1 MTQTLKKMQILKF
14 FPLVLSGFISGIIVY
29 QSILIAPSIN
39 KLLSSEDASLYLRYI
54 WPKFFI
60 IIGILSLLCFI
71 SISLFNSNQSSAKIF
86 SILSAVLMLVCY
98 LAIPYMNQARDSL
111 NESLFMI
118 LHLGSIILTIITL
131 LMNFF
136 IFIFWKY

>member
-1 MTQTLKKMQILKF
+1 MQILKF
-14 FPLVLSGFISGIIVY
+14 FPLVLSGFISGIIIY

-39 KLLSSEDASLYLRYI
+39 KLLSNQDASLYLRYI

-71 SISLFNSNQSSAKIF
+71 CISLFNSNQSTAKVF
-86 SILSAVLMLVCY
+86 SIISTLLMLICY
-98 LAIPYMNQARDSL
+98 ISIPYMNQAKDSL
-111 NESLFMI
+111 NDSMFII
-118 LHLGSIILTIITL
+118 LHSGSIILTILTL
-131 LMNFF
+131 LMNLS

>member
-29 QSILIAPSIN
+29 QSLLIAPSIN

-71 SISLFNSNQSSAKIF
+71 CISLFNSNQSSAKNF
-86 SILSAVLMLVCY
+86 SILSAVLMLICY
-98 LAIPYMNQARDSL
+98 LAIPYMNQAKDSL
-111 NESLFMI
+111 NESLFII
-118 LHLGSIILTIITL
+118 LHLGSIIFTIITL
-131 LMNFF
+131 LMNFS

>member
-1 MTQTLKKMQILKF
+1 LTQTLKKMQILKF

-98 LAIPYMNQARDSL
+98 LAIPYMNQAKDSL

>member
-1 MTQTLKKMQILKF
+1 MQILKF
-14 FPLVLSGFISGIIVY
+14 FPLVLSGFISGIIIY

-39 KLLSSEDASLYLRYI
+39 KLLSNQDASLYLRYI

-71 SISLFNSNQSSAKIF
+71 CISLFNSNQSTAKVF
-86 SILSAVLMLVCY
+86 SIISTLLMLICY
-98 LAIPYMNQARDSL
+98 IAIPYMNQAKDSL
-111 NESLFMI
+111 NESMFII
-118 LHLGSIILTIITL
+118 LHSGSIILTILTL
-131 LMNFF
+131 LMNLS

>member
-29 QSILIAPSIN
+29 QSLLIAPSIN

-71 SISLFNSNQSSAKIF
+71 SISLLNSNQSSAKIF
-86 SILSAVLMLVCY
+86 SILSTVLMLICY
-98 LAIPYMNQARDSL
+98 LAIPYMNQAKDSL

-131 LMNFF
+131 LMNFS